1 MKKLKKPIYSNKIN
15 QINPKLLSKKTEKI
29 DLIKNQSISIFHYLH
44 HHIGKDLSMDKYRIE
59 AL

>member
-1 MKKLKKPIYSNKIN
+1 MKKLKKPIYSNK
-15 QINPKLLSKKTEKI
+15 PKIIIKKTEKI